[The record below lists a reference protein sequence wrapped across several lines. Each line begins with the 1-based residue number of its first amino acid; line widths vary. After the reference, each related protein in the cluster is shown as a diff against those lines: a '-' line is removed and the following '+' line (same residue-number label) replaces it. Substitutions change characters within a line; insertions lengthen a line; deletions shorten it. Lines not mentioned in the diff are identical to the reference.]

1 MILLETSEYS
11 IRENKLGFIDLYN
24 KNEEKVKRL
33 GHKISLKNL
42 KKCDDNNFVIT
53 FSKMNFRFEHYNIN
67 EKGYLVTAFNT
78 TSPYQAFT
86 KLLELNENIFEIM
99 ASNKYGISYVL
110 YNWQTRKYYKGQN
123 NLPVLNDKGE
133 IIVSKKLKYDDE
145 MEGLYYED
153 MLHYNLDPNNF
164 EIKNAYSELQQRN
177 IDFEHKNAKKVIRK
191 ECLENMLTL
200 AILQKEN
207 LLKTR
212 DEYNKEQS
220 LTRTKH

>member
-1 MILLETSEYS
+1 
-11 IRENKLGFIDLYN
+11 
-24 KNEEKVKRL
+24 
-33 GHKISLKNL
+33 
-42 KKCDDNNFVIT
+42 
-53 FSKMNFRFEHYNIN
+53 MNFKFEHYNIN

-86 KLLELNENIFEIM
+86 KLLELNENILEIM
-99 ASNKYGISYVL
+99 ASNKYGLSYVL

-153 MLHYNLDPNNF
+153 MLHYNLNPNNF

-177 IDFEHKNAKKVIRK
+177 IDFENKNAKKVIRK
-191 ECLENMLTL
+191 ECLENMRTL
-200 AILQKEN
+200 AILQKDE

-212 DEYNKEQS
+212 DEYNNEQS
-220 LTRTKH
+220 LKRINNFNN

>member
-24 KNEEKVKRL
+24 KNNEKVKRL
-33 GHKISLKNL
+33 GHKISFNAV

-53 FSKMNFRFEHYNIN
+53 FSKMNFKFEHYNIN
-67 EKGYLVTAFNT
+67 EKDYLVTAFNT

-86 KLLELNENIFEIM
+86 KLFELNEDIFEII

-123 NLPVLNDKGE
+123 DLPVLNNEE
-133 IIVSKKLKYDDE
+133 ITISKKLKYDNE
-145 MEGLYYED
+145 NEGLYFD
-153 MLHYNLDPNNF
+153 DILHYQLNSENF
-164 EIKNAYSELQQRN
+164 EIIKAYSELQQRN
-177 IDFEHKNAKKVIRK
+177 INFQNKNAKNVIKK
-191 ECLENMLTL
+191 ECLENMRTL
-200 AILQKEN
+200 AILQKEE

-212 DEYNKEQS
+212 DEYKLE
-220 LTRTKH
+220 RTCK